1 MATLTPPTG
10 WRFAWLDEI
19 PDGAAFRFHAED
31 KDRAAEDRKAQ
42 RPHSLVIIPLPCPT
56 CGGTGR
62 ATDQPNEDL
71 LDAERIEGTVLDAVH
86 KVDGTC
92 ELVIEVPE
100 AEYGD
105 HLGMPVAV
113 LPMVAADQ
121 PTEVAGDG

>member
-62 ATDQPNEDL
+62 ATDQPS
-71 LDAERIEGTVLDAVH
+71 ERLSRLEEFLAATDAVEE
-86 KVDGTC
+86 GRYLTLAAY
-92 ELVIEVPE
+92 EE
-100 AEYGD
+100 
-105 HLGMPVAV
+105 AV
-113 LPMVAADQ
+113 LRLRAAREALADQ
-121 PTEVAGDG
+121 PTVAGDG